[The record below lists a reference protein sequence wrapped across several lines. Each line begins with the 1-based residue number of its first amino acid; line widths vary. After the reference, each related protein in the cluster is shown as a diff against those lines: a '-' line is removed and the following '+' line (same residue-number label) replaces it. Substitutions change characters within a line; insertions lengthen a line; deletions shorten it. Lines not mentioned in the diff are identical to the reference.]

1 MNLPCHPYFKC
12 TIVENSGYSNIPYIL
27 LDNETCL
34 SLYIYTCIYVYT
46 NMMKPVSLCIPMCVY
61 MYICIHTHTYT
72 HTHTHI
78 YSYTHRSTVKIV

>member
-34 SLYIYTCIYVYT
+34 SMYTYVCVY
-46 NMMKPVSLCIPMCVY
+46 VY
-61 MYICIHTHTYT
+61 MYTHTHIHTHT
-72 HTHTHI
+72 HTYI
-78 YSYTHRSTVKIV
+78 